1 MNIKN
6 RLNAPPALTGR
17 AFFCFFPQN
26 LAGRLV
32 LAAAEGSNY
41 TGMQK
46 EPPTDEVMDYRGLSA
61 YLKMAQGTLRH
72 KVMRGEIPH
81 FKVGHSVRFS
91 KKQIGLWLEEHHQ
104 GQRKKKAGDSGNGL
118 LPIGGGEA

>member
-1 MNIKN
+1 M
-6 RLNAPPALTGR
+6 
-17 AFFCFFPQN
+17 
-26 LAGRLV
+26 
-32 LAAAEGSNY
+32 
-41 TGMQK
+41 
-46 EPPTDEVMDYRGLSA
+46 DEVMDYRGLSV

-91 KKQIGLWLEEHHQ
+91 KKQIGLWLEEHHK